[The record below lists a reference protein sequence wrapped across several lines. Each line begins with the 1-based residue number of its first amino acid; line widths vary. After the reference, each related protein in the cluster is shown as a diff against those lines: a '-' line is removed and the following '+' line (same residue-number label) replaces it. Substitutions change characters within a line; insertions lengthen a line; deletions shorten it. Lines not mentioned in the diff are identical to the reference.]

1 MVSKQGP
8 SWAKPIQLGTFGGGA
23 AISGAPM
30 QSPTGAFIPGSSSL
44 TEAQSQYRDTQAE
57 AAQLGIDPLAGEKKK
72 KKGLLGTIGSAA
84 LNVVGEVVDTIDV
97 PKRIIISG
105 LKEGTDLISGG
116 DASWGDFTKQVSD
129 ERFGFGTAF
138 ANTGN
143 KWADRF
149 IGFAGDVLL
158 DPTTYI
164 TFGGSALA
172 KTGLQKGTQL
182 VAKEAGKEL
191 AEGAVTK
198 GTRLVA
204 AEAERVAA
212 LRSKTVA
219 QDALSTAV
227 NSGDQAAIRAAK
239 VALRDSDDALKSATK
254 TMAVQNTTRRQIGR
268 KAREGTADSVR
279 QLRQE
284 ALQEAADETLDEAT
298 RLTAQRVASTL
309 TDDVI
314 GDIATRGFNAIQ
326 GEVAEVLGV
335 QGGLRIGIGRYS
347 TYIPGSEKLT
357 NAVGTKLVDKRL
369 NFANS
374 ARGAKILDAVT
385 PMGSGGLFGE
395 PDILKMRN
403 ALRSGTAKGKEAV
416 DYVGLL
422 AADQN
427 YRRLTN
433 LQNARVGKIVSDVIG
448 SEDKA
453 LVNSIIDLIE
463 VPESQ
468 WVARGIKPT
477 PQQLT
482 VYRKVK
488 TMTDGLYDEANKA
501 AKALGGEDLPYNE
514 NFLPHS
520 QTEDA
525 IRWIE
530 RNSNKADKIADGVGI
545 DRTFLQQNFVER
557 SLKPGREWFG
567 HTLTQADIDGGVR
580 RLNEIAKTSRHADGG
595 VNPSPLTFNFFTED
609 VTEALGKYAY
619 KHGRYMAYTDTLNK
633 LTDPVLGAL
642 DTVKPLTTVTKTGGK
657 KGVQETYDMLNA
669 TLATAFT
676 PAKLQQWN
684 PEQAVKIRDA
694 VDSLAKRFDGDE
706 LLSREIADEVLA
718 LDEAISSIN
727 REVARGNITG
737 EMGALLNNEV
747 QAHALAVR
755 NQIDNIGGKI
765 KTTDPKKW
773 KTVSQIVED
782 GFGVLNPEK
791 ITNVQARQEVLD
803 MFQNVKKLD
812 NPKFAESAEKLLGD
826 YNTFFKSWVTAT
838 PGFHIRNS
846 IQNTF
851 QMIAAGVNPAN
862 GGEAVKLYGRF
873 LGSEQT
879 PEQFV
884 KSLKLAPKRE
894 KALIDAFGSITPG
907 QYGEVIQAG
916 GTGTAGVFGRT
927 ATGDIPLLNRVGVQT
942 PEALREAGRVTS
954 EVLGALPR
962 YSRKLGSNI
971 EDVQRFAFTYDGIMK
986 GLNID
991 EAAAR
996 TNKFLFDYSDLS
1008 KADRVLKQVIPFW
1021 MWASRNV
1028 PLQFENILMNPKVYQ
1043 YYRAGKNALQ
1053 AEQESGFIGDY
1064 NKDAGAF
1071 QIAQDIPLIG
1081 GMVAKPDL
1089 GFPGAS
1095 RPAIGSG
1102 GGFGDILSSVSPLV
1116 RAPLERQLNRETF
1129 SGRDIVNEYSE
1140 LDPGTQK
1147 NLYLAG
1153 QLLPPTSTLG
1163 RYARAI
1169 PGAQGITQ
1177 GDVSQALLRTPQ
1189 AFGTPEQQ
1197 AQMLA
1202 DQRTR
1207 GRYGLLGSPVSP
1219 LTEGEQISEL
1229 SRRRKAL
1236 QAIIDKEKA
1245 KNK

>member
-1 MVSKQGP
+1 MASRQGP
-8 SWAKPIQLGTFGGGA
+8 SWAKPIQLGTFGGGTA
-23 AISGAPM
+23 VPGAPM
-30 QSPTGAFIPGSSSL
+30 QSPTGAFVPGSSSL
-44 TEAQSQYRDTQAE
+44 TDAQSQYRDTQAE
-57 AAQLGIDPLAGEKKK
+57 AAQLGIDPLSGEKKK
-72 KKGLLGTIGSAA
+72 KKGLLGSISGAA
-84 LNVVGEVVDTIDV
+84 LNVVGEVVNAIDV
-97 PKRIIISG
+97 PKRVIISG
-105 LKEGTDLISGG
+105 LKEGTDLVTGG

-143 KWADRF
+143 KWADRL

-182 VAKEAGKEL
+182 AAKEL
-191 AEGAVTK
+191 AEGTVTK
-198 GTRLVA
+198 GSRLIA

-212 LRSKTVA
+212 RKAKTVS
-219 QDALSTAV
+219 QDALLTAV
-227 NSGDQAAIRAAK
+227 NSGNQLAIKNARLAVQQA
-239 VALRDSDDALKSATK
+239 DDTLKSATK
-254 TMAVQNTTRRQIGR
+254 AMAVQNTTRRQIGR
-268 KAREGTADSVR
+268 KAREGTAESVR

-284 ALQEAADETLDEAT
+284 ALQEAADETLDDVT
-298 RLTAQRVASTL
+298 RLTAQRVAATL

-335 QGGLRIGIGRYS
+335 QGGLRFGVGRFS
-347 TYIPGSEKLT
+347 TYIPGSQKLT
-357 NAVGTKLVDKRL
+357 DAVGTKLVNTRL

-374 ARGAKILDAVT
+374 ARGGKVLDAVT
-385 PMGSGGLFGE
+385 PLGSGGLFGE
-395 PDILKMRN
+395 PDILKMRSE
-403 ALRSGTAKGKEAV
+403 LRSGVAKGKDAV
-416 DYVGLL
+416 DYVSLL
-422 AADQN
+422 AADQT

-448 SEDKA
+448 GEDKE

-463 VPESQ
+463 VPEAQ
-468 WVARGIKPT
+468 WVTRGIKPT
-477 PQQLT
+477 SQQLA
-482 VYRKVK
+482 VYKKVK
-488 TMTDGLYDEANKA
+488 AMTDSLYDEANRA

-525 IRWIE
+525 IRWVE
-530 RNSNKADKIADGVGI
+530 RNSKKADKIADGVGI

-557 SLKPGREWFG
+557 SLVPGKIWFG
-567 HTLTQADIDGGVR
+567 KTLTQADIDGGVR
-580 RLNEIAKTSRHADGG
+580 ELNKIAKTTRHLDGG

-619 KHGRYMAYTDTLNK
+619 KHGRYMAYTDTLNQ
-633 LTDPVLGAL
+633 LVDPVIGAL
-642 DTVKPLTTVTKTGGK
+642 DTIKPLTTVIKTGGRTGAK
-657 KGVQETYDMLNA
+657 ETYDMLNA

-694 VDSLAKRFDGDE
+694 VDNLAKKFDGDKV
-706 LLSREIADEVLA
+706 LSQEFKDEVVA
-718 LDEAISSIN
+718 IDEAVSAIN
-727 REVARGNITG
+727 RGIVTGEITG

-747 QAHALAVR
+747 QAHALAIR

-773 KTVSQIVED
+773 KTISQVVED

-791 ITNVQARQEVLD
+791 ITNVQARQEVLE

-812 NPKFAESAEKLLGD
+812 NQKFAESAEKLLGD

-851 QMIAAGVNPAN
+851 QMIAAGVNPVN

-873 LGSEQT
+873 LKSEQT

-884 KSLKLAPKRE
+884 KTLKLAPKRE
-894 KALIDAFGSITPG
+894 RALIDAFASITPG

-927 ATGDIPLLNRVGVQT
+927 ATGDIPLLNRLGVQT
-942 PEALREAGRVTS
+942 PEGLREAGRTTS

-962 YSRKLGSNI
+962 YSRKVGQNI
-971 EDVQRFAFTYDGIMK
+971 ENVQRFAFTYDGIMK

-1008 KADRVLKQVIPFW
+1008 KADRVIKQIIPFW

-1053 AEQESGFIGDY
+1053 AEQESGFVADY
-1064 NKDAGAF
+1064 NKEAGAF
-1071 QIAQDIPLIG
+1071 QLAEDIPLIG
-1081 GMVAKPDL
+1081 GMIAKPDL

-1102 GGFGDILSSVSPLV
+1102 GGTGDILTSVSPLI
-1116 RAPLERQLNRETF
+1116 RAPIERQLNRETF
-1129 SGRDIVNEYSE
+1129 SGRDVVNEYSD
-1140 LDPGTQK
+1140 LDPEIQK

-1153 QLLPPTSTLG
+1153 QLLPPTSTVG

-1169 PGAQGITQ
+1169 PGLQGITQ
-1177 GDVSQALLRTPQ
+1177 GDVPQALLRTPQ

-1197 AQMLA
+1197 TQMLV

-1207 GRYGLLGSPVSP
+1207 ARFGLSGLPLSP
-1219 LTEGEQISEL
+1219 LTEGEQISEIN
-1229 SRRRKAL
+1229 RRRKAL

>member
-1 MVSKQGP
+1 MASKGP
-8 SWAKPIQLGTFGGGA
+8 SWARPIQLGTFGGGTA
-23 AISGAPM
+23 VSGAPM
-30 QSPTGAFIPGSSSL
+30 QSGAFVPGSSSL

-57 AAQLGIDPLAGEKKK
+57 AASLGLDPLAGEKKK
-72 KKGLLGTIGSAA
+72 KKGLLGTLTGAA
-84 LNVVGEVVDTIDV
+84 LNVVGEVANAIDV

-105 LKEGTDLISGG
+105 LKEGTDLVSGG

-129 ERFGFGTAF
+129 ERFGFGSAF
-138 ANTGN
+138 AHTGN
-143 KWADRF
+143 KWADRL
-149 IGFAGDVLL
+149 IGLTGDILL

-172 KTGLQKGTQL
+172 KVGAQKGAQL

-198 GTRLVA
+198 GSRLLA

-212 LRSKTVA
+212 LKTRTVA

-227 NSGDQAAIRAAK
+227 NSGDFAAIKAAK
-239 VALRDSDDALKSATK
+239 ATVKQSDDALRAATK
-254 TMAVQNTTRRQIGR
+254 TMAVQNTTRRSVGR
-268 KAREGTADSVR
+268 KARETTAESVR
-279 QLRQE
+279 RLRQE
-284 ALQEAADETLDEAT
+284 ALQEASDETLDEAT
-298 RLTAQRVASTL
+298 RLTAQKVASTL

-314 GDIATRGFNAIQ
+314 GNIATRGFNAIQ
-326 GEVAEVLGV
+326 GEVADVLGV
-335 QGGLRIGIGRYS
+335 QSGLRFGVGRFS
-347 TYIPGSEKLT
+347 TYIPGSQKLT
-357 NAVGTKLVDKRL
+357 DAFGTKLVNKRL
-369 NFANS
+369 NFVNS
-374 ARGAKILDAVT
+374 ARGVKILDAVT
-385 PMGSGGLFGE
+385 PMGKAGLFDE
-395 PDILKMRN
+395 QNILKMRN
-403 ALRSGTAKGKEAV
+403 ELRSGVAKGKDAV

-427 YRRLTN
+427 YRRVTN
-433 LQNARVGKIVSDVIG
+433 LQNGRVGKIIADTIG
-448 SEDKA
+448 TEDKK

-463 VPESQ
+463 TPEAQ
-468 WVARGIKPT
+468 WAARGINPS
-477 PQQLT
+477 PEQLAL
-482 VYRKVK
+482 YKKAKV
-488 TMTDGLYDEANKA
+488 MTDKFYEEANNA

-525 IRWIE
+525 IRWAE
-530 RNSNKADKIADGVGI
+530 RNSRLADKVANELGI
-545 DRTFLQQNFVER
+545 DRTYLQQNFVER
-557 SLKPGREWFG
+557 TLVPGKKWFG

-580 RLNEIAKTSRHADGG
+580 KLNEIAKTTRHADGG

-609 VTEALGKYAY
+609 VGEALGKYAY
-619 KHGRYMAYTDTLNK
+619 KHARYMAYTDSINK
-633 LTDPVLGAL
+633 LVDPVVGAL
-642 DTVKPLTTVTKTGGK
+642 DTVKPLTTVTKVGGR
-657 KGVQETYDMLNA
+657 KGAQESFDMLNA
-669 TLATAFT
+669 TLSTAFT
-676 PAKLQQWN
+676 PAKLKQWE
-684 PEQAVKIRDA
+684 PEQVIKIRDS
-694 VDSLAKRFDGDE
+694 VDSLAKRFDGDK
-706 LLSREIADEVLA
+706 LLAQEFKDEVLA
-718 LDEAISSIN
+718 IDEAVSAIN
-727 REVARGNITG
+727 RGIVKGDITG
-737 EMGALLNNEV
+737 EMGALLNNEIE
-747 QAHALAVR
+747 AHALALR
-755 NQIDNIGGKI
+755 NQIDNIDGKI

-773 KTVSQIVED
+773 KTISQVVED

-812 NPKFAESAEKLLGD
+812 NPKFAEATEKLLGD

-862 GGEAVKLYGRF
+862 GGEAVKIYGRF
-873 LGSEQT
+873 LGSELT
-879 PEQFV
+879 PEQYV

-894 KALIDAFGSITPG
+894 KALIEAFSSITPG
-907 QYGEVIQAG
+907 QYGEVLQEG

-942 PEALREAGRVTS
+942 PESLRKGARVTS

-962 YSRKLGSNI
+962 WSRKLGSNI
-971 EDVQRFAFTYDGIMK
+971 EDVQRFAFTYDGLMK
-986 GLNID
+986 GLGID

-996 TNKFLFDYSDLS
+996 TTKFLFDYTDLS

-1021 MWASRNV
+1021 MWTSRNV
-1028 PLQFENILMNPKVYQ
+1028 PLQFENMLMNPKVYQ

-1053 AEQESGFIGDY
+1053 AEEEEGFISSFS
-1064 NKDAGAF
+1064 KDAGAF
-1071 QIAQDIPLIG
+1071 QIAEDIPLIG
-1081 GMVAKPDL
+1081 GMTAKPDL
-1089 GFPGAS
+1089 GFPGAG

-1102 GGFGDILSSVSPLV
+1102 GGTGDILSSVSPLL

-1129 SGRDIVNEYSE
+1129 TGRDIVNEYSE

-1153 QLLPPTSTLG
+1153 QLLPPTSTIG
-1163 RYARAI
+1163 RYAKAI

-1207 GRYGLLGSPVSP
+1207 GRYGLLGSPISP

-1245 KNK
+1245 KQNK